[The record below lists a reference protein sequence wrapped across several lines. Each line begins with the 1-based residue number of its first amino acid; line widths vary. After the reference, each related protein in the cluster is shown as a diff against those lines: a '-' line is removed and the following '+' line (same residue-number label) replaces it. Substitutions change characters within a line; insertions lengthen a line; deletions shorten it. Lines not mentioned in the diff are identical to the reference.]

1 MLRQINSYIKYF
13 ANNGNIVH
21 NHAFLELYVNNIRQT
36 LMFKLYFF
44 YTFYTMYNICY
55 FHVFLNIL
63 VF

>member
-21 NHAFLELYVNNIRQT
+21 NHAFLELYVNNI
-36 LMFKLYFF
+36 YFF